1 MTAAVPAPAGP
12 WPLFAVYGVEI
23 EYMIADRRT
32 LDIRPWAD
40 RLLRDASGIV
50 DEVPRGAVTW
60 CNELAA
66 HLIEIKCEPP
76 VADLAMLLPKFVA
89 EIGEINR
96 RLAADGA
103 QLIPS
108 SMHPWMDPKREIKL
122 WPGGFG
128 EVYAAYDRIFSCRG
142 HGWVNLQSVQLNLPF
157 DGDREF
163 GRLHAALRLMLPL
176 LNALAAS
183 SPYAG
188 GRATGYRSYR
198 MEVYRHNA
206 DRVPEVAGDV
216 VPEPVFSIAAYQR
229 RILEPMYRAI
239 APLDPAGVLAEEWL
253 NSRGALPR
261 FSRQSIEVR
270 TLDSQ
275 ECVTADFAVLAAVT
289 ALARALVE
297 ERWCGLAAQ
306 EVVDQALLVELFK
319 RLLIGA
325 ETTPLA
331 AEPWRRLL
339 GLPQAPVT
347 AGHLWAMVLDR
358 LDAEGLLPTF
368 AQAPLDRILSTG
380 TLATRL
386 LAAAGDN
393 PGREKLRRV
402 YAALADCLA
411 ADRMFEP
418 CAVS

>member
-1 MTAAVPAPAGP
+1 LIAADPARPGP
-12 WPLFAVYGVEI
+12 WPLFAVHGVEI
-23 EYMIADRRT
+23 EYMIVDRVT
-32 LDIRPWAD
+32 LDVRPWAD
-40 RLLRDASGIV
+40 RLLRDASGVV

-66 HLIEIKCEPP
+66 HLVELKCEPP
-76 VADLAMLLPKFVA
+76 VADLGALLPTFIA

-103 QLIPS
+103 FLMPS
-108 SMHPWMDPKREIKL
+108 SMHPWMDPVREMVL

-142 HGWVNLQSVQLNLPF
+142 HGWANLQSVQLNLPF
-157 DGDREF
+157 NGDREF
-163 GRLHAALRLMLPL
+163 GRLHAALRLLLPL

-206 DRVPEVAGDV
+206 DRVPMVAGDV
-216 VPEPVFSIAAYQR
+216 VPEPIDSIAAYRR
-229 RILEPMYRAI
+229 RILEPMYAAL

-275 ECVTADFAVLAAVT
+275 ECATADFAILAAVT

-297 ERWCGLAAQ
+297 ERWCTLAQQQSVAQ
-306 EVVDQALLVELFK
+306 TMLVTLF
-319 RLLIGA
+319 RQVLRGA

-331 AEPWRRLL
+331 AAPWRRLL
-339 GLPQAPVT
+339 DLPRPPAT
-347 AGHLWAMVLDR
+347 AGNLWAMVLDR
-358 LDAEGLLPTF
+358 LVGEGLLPAF
-368 AQAPLDRILSTG
+368 AEKTLERILRCG

-386 LAAAGDN
+386 IAAAGDH
-393 PGREKLRRV
+393 PDHETLHRV

-411 ADRMFEP
+411 ADRMF
-418 CAVS
+418 